1 MDINRHIQSLSTS
14 FNNRNGAQFAKDF
27 GLPLSKDFDV
37 NSLTTFVESVKR
49 VNVNSLCNN
58 KFNDSNLALA
68 VSSHIDTLV
77 ALASNDLPQC
87 KLYI

>member
-1 MDINRHIQSLSTS
+1 MDINQHIQSLNAS
-14 FNNRNGAQFAKDF
+14 FNNRNGAQLAKDI
-27 GLPLSKDFDV
+27 GLPLSKNFDV
-37 NSLTTFVESVKR
+37 NSLRTFVESVKR

-58 KFNDSNLALA
+58 KFNDGNLASA

-87 KLYI
+87 K